1 MVNQKGDNKMTENV
15 TIGVGQ
21 YKIELNEEILKRM
34 LLLCQCDYMSEC
46 LENIEGQIVS
56 IWQESEEQYINAKD
70 WMNIISLLHDIRN
83 DYKFVTSLK
92 IIDLE
97 REARK

>member
-1 MVNQKGDNKMTENV
+1 MVNQKGDNKMKDNV
-15 TIGVGQ
+15 SIGVGQ

-34 LLLCQCDYMSEC
+34 LLLSQCDYMSEC

-56 IWQESEEQYINAKD
+56 IWQESEEQYINAKE

-97 REARK
+97 REARV